1 MYFSFTLQIKHEKSR
16 HTFGW
21 GLDHCII
28 INFNSSCKRC
38 NVIYMGLSSEA
49 NVTKSNFSK
58 AALMWF
64 VVIVILWFVFF
75 ASLASIFYR

>member
-1 MYFSFTLQIKHEKSR
+1 MKNQDTLSVRDWMIVLLLIS
-16 HTFGW
+16 
-21 GLDHCII
+21 IPVV
-28 INFNSSCKRC
+28 
-38 NVIYMGLSSEA
+38 NVVMLFIWALSSEA

>member
-1 MYFSFTLQIKHEKSR
+1 MKNQDTLSVGDWMIVLLLISIPVVNIVML
-16 HTFGW
+16 FIW
-21 GLDHCII
+21 A
-28 INFNSSCKRC
+28 
-38 NVIYMGLSSEA
+38 LSSEA
-49 NVTKSNFSK
+49 NETKSNFAK